1 MGCRNHTLRTNVF
14 GKNKSFYIHFFHSNY
29 NLCFKVYYL
38 KNINVC
44 DKYVYKSNVVPQ
56 TTLSDYIDHQV
67 LKDGPIQRD
76 GIPTYVFSNPVSMK
90 GVQLEAQD
98 LFPQVFTF

>member
-1 MGCRNHTLRTNVF
+1 MYVT
-14 GKNKSFYIHFFHSNY
+14 YIY
-29 NLCFKVYYL
+29 TYTY
-38 KNINVC
+38 IN
-44 DKYVYKSNVVPQ
+44 KSNVVPQ

-98 LFPQVFTF
+98 LFPQVFTLFDFDFYFYFYYFDYFIILHILHI